1 MFFSAVE
8 GHSGGY
14 QISDCP
20 SHTVLDANMNN
31 FSGSRFVKVKKETRI
46 EEILDYS
53 QGATIR
59 ILISPF
65 PKGIRI

>member
-1 MFFSAVE
+1 LSVPHCFRRKH
-8 GHSGGY
+8 GHM
-14 QISDCP
+14 D
-20 SHTVLDANMNN
+20 N

-53 QGATIR
+53 QGNTVR
-59 ILISPF
+59 RLISPF